1 MNLLTLSW
9 SAQPSPAQP
18 TDLLQS
24 VHELLGGEL
33 DERCY
38 ELAHDIHSHHQA
50 PLPLGPDDG
59 VAHQLLLDHLQV
71 RKASTVRTSLAQK
84 TIPHNQ
90 QTEAQPPAAD
100 TREEHVSL
108 NRALQVSLSVSHLNV
123 WWVTYVL
130 DGACAHFGLLS
141 RTQINLHSV
150 QRILV
155 WKVYYAWTVRDW
167 TCQPVWAGQIKSYGL
182 HPN

>member
-33 DERCY
+33 DERRY
-38 ELAHDIHSHHQA
+38 ELTHDIHSHHQA

-71 RKASTVRTSLAQK
+71 RKAGTVRTSIAQK
-84 TIPHNQ
+84 TSFHTISKLTLNFLP
-90 QTEAQPPAAD
+90 AD
-100 TREEHVSL
+100 TREEHVF
-108 NRALQVSLSVSHLNV
+108 RGRSLSH
-123 WWVTYVL
+123 T
-130 DGACAHFGLLS
+130 
-141 RTQINLHSV
+141 
-150 QRILV
+150 
-155 WKVYYAWTVRDW
+155 
-167 TCQPVWAGQIKSYGL
+167 
-182 HPN
+182 